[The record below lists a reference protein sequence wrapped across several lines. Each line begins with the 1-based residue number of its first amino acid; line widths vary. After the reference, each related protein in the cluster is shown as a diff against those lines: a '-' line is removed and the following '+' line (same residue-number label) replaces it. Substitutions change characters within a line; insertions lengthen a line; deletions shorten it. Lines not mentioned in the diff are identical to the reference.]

1 MTTLLLFRSVRH
13 EWPRLLSAVLGVAA
27 ATGLLAWHLGLA
39 CTAIHSGHDAA
50 ERAAAP
56 FSAWIGP
63 PAPGPRPEPPK
74 AEPKPS
80 PKGRARAT
88 AEATGGRR
96 MMGRGGGRPIPPR
109 LVKALEAS
117 PVVEKVV
124 PLATIGITMDVRPGG
139 RVLQGPPFSG
149 RVAEL
154 PQNGIP
160 FNVGEIEGRLPDPA
174 SEMPEVVASESLFGT
189 RVPKPEV
196 GSELPF
202 VLAKGTVNVKIVGF
216 FKMSGLVPAFPT
228 LYVNK
233 AAMDAVAKLSPDFR
247 PLPNLLLVVTRKD
260 ANPAD
265 LGRVIDEVPEA
276 DACQLYTVDAVASRF
291 RSDTVSHLVS
301 QLPMS
306 LTLAVITASCLMATV
321 LLIGVALQRRRIAE
335 LRCAGMTR
343 GGVAR
348 LLLAETALMVVPGW
362 FLGLGCA
369 AICLQIFLWTE
380 SGGGELPSVIHLG
393 WQTPVFSAVLA
404 FIVGVLAVIVP
415 ALRAMRVKPLE
426 VIGNDISESRPVSP
440 VKAALAVCLLL
451 PLPLVA
457 IEPALPEVLK
467 STLMLCV
474 CLPCFIASLILGMHP
489 LMRLV
494 ELVFLRPVGWM
505 LHLDPK
511 LLQRR
516 LSRDPAR
523 AAGTVLTLA
532 LGLGG
537 FVAIHI
543 WGGTLMS
550 SFVPSPEWPDVIVSA
565 LPSGLTADQVAAVRT
580 CEGVADGRVIDIE
593 CTQFPMALADGTKPE
608 GVLLL
613 FGADPIE
620 AFGEKALAPFRFIEG
635 DRVEAARAMASG
647 DCCIITKMLSNIT
660 GLHKG
665 DSFQVAGRTLQ
676 VAGVTD
682 LNWHMVTSRALVRT
696 RFGGK
701 RQPPSPEAGAKPPRP
716 NDPAD
721 QRFNGPADQRFN
733 GSTVQRSNGSTVQ
746 RSNGS
751 TVQRTNGS
759 TVQRF
764 NGSTVQRTMGVA
776 FVSERFVR
784 DLTDND
790 DRTFFLWL
798 SLSPDLRAMNGLKA
812 SVLLDSQIR
821 AAINP
826 DGSSAIRV
834 HHRDEISDGTL
845 AHGSDILGAMARI
858 PFWSLAVTSTG
869 IVVLLIA
876 SVRGSKREFEVM
888 RAIGMTRSQLGRL
901 IFGEALLVTLAALVL
916 SLLTG
921 ILVGWS
927 FTGLSRW
934 LMSAGLDV
942 KLIVPWATIG
952 KGVLFALGLCVV
964 MAALPLSRLVRLA
977 DE

>member
-1 MTTLLLFRSVRH
+1 MTYLLLFRSVRH
-13 EWPRLLSAVLGVAA
+13 EWPRLLSAAFGVAA

-63 PAPGPRPEPPK
+63 PAPGPRPDSAK
-74 AEPKPS
+74 AEAKPS

-117 PVVEKVV
+117 PIVEKVV
-124 PLATIGITMDVRPGG
+124 PLATIGVTMDVRPGG

-149 RVAEL
+149 RVTEL

-160 FNVGEIEGRLPDPA
+160 FNVGEIEGRLPDSSA
-174 SEMPEVVASESLFGT
+174 DMPEVIASESLFGA
-189 RVPKPEV
+189 RVPKPEI

-202 VLAKGTVNVKIVGF
+202 VLAKGTLNVKIVGF

-233 AAMDAVAKLSPDFR
+233 AAMGAVTRLSPDFR
-247 PLPNLLLVVTRKD
+247 PLPNLLLVVTKNGT
-260 ANPAD
+260 NPAD
-265 LGRVIDEVPEA
+265 LGLVIDEVPEA

-348 LLLAETALMVVPGW
+348 LLLAETALMVAPGW
-362 FLGLGCA
+362 LVGLGLSA
-369 AICLQIFLWTE
+369 LCLQIFLWTE

-404 FIVGVLAVIVP
+404 IVVGGLAVIVP
-415 ALRAMRVKPLE
+415 ALRSMRVKPLE

-457 IEPALPEVLK
+457 MEPALPEALK
-467 STLMLCV
+467 SALMLCV
-474 CLPCFIASLILGMHP
+474 CLPCFIASLVLGMHP

-523 AAGTVLTLA
+523 AAGTILTLA

-565 LPSGLTADQVAAVRT
+565 LPSGLTTEQVDAVRT

-593 CTQFPMALADGTKPE
+593 CTQFPMELMDGTKPE

-647 DCCIITKMLSNIT
+647 DSCVITKMLSNMT

-665 DSFQVAGRTLQ
+665 DSFQVAGRTLR

-696 RFGGK
+696 RFGGR
-701 RQPPSPEAGAKPPRP
+701 RQPPSHEAGARRARP
-716 NDPAD
+716 DAAMP
-721 QRFNGPADQRFN
+721 
-733 GSTVQRSNGSTVQ
+733 
-746 RSNGS
+746 
-751 TVQRTNGS
+751 
-759 TVQRF
+759 
-764 NGSTVQRTMGVA
+764 QRTMGAA
-776 FVSERFVR
+776 FVSDRFVR
-784 DLTDND
+784 DLTGND

-798 SLSPDLRAMNGLKA
+798 NLSPELRAMNGLKA

-821 AAINP
+821 AAVKP

-916 SLLTG
+916 SLATG

-942 KLIVPWATIG
+942 KLIVPWVTIG

>member
-1 MTTLLLFRSVRH
+1 MTFRLLFRSVRH
-13 EWPRLLSAVLGVAA
+13 EWPRLLSAILGVAA

-50 ERAAAP
+50 ARAAAP

-63 PAPGPRPEPPK
+63 PAPGPRPDSPK
-74 AEPKPS
+74 ADAKPR

-96 MMGRGGGRPIPPR
+96 MMGRGGGMPIPRR
-109 LVKALEAS
+109 LTAALESS
-117 PVVEKVV
+117 PLVEKVV
-124 PLATIGITMDVRPGG
+124 PLATIGVTMDVRPGG

-149 RVAEL
+149 RVVEL
-154 PQNGIP
+154 PADGIP
-160 FNVGEIEGRLPDPA
+160 FNVGEIEGRLPDSA
-174 SEMPEVVASESLFGT
+174 SEVPEVVASESLFGT
-189 RVPKPEV
+189 RVPKPET
-196 GSELPF
+196 GSVLPF
-202 VLAKGTVNVKIVGF
+202 VLAKGTVDVKIVGF
-216 FKMSGLVPAFPT
+216 FKMSGLVPAFPS

-233 AAMDAVAKLSPDFR
+233 AAMEAVAKLSPDFR
-247 PLPNLLLVVTRKD
+247 PLPNLLLVVTKAGAD
-260 ANPAD
+260 PAD
-265 LGRVIDEVPEA
+265 LGLVLDQVPEA

-348 LLLAETALMVVPGW
+348 LLMAETAFMVVPGW
-362 FLGLGCA
+362 LLGLCGA
-369 AICLQIFLWTE
+369 ALCLQVFLWTE
-380 SGGGELPSVIHLG
+380 RGGGELPSVIHLG
-393 WQTPVFSAVLA
+393 WQTPVFSA
-404 FIVGVLAVIVP
+404 ILAVVVGCFAAIFP
-415 ALRAMRVKPLE
+415 AMRAMRVKPLE

-440 VKAALAVCLLL
+440 VKTALAVCLLL

-457 IEPALPEVLK
+457 MEPALPSALK

-494 ELVFLRPVGWM
+494 ELVFLRPVGW
-505 LHLDPK
+505 LLRLDPK

-565 LPSGLTADQVAAVRT
+565 LPSGLTAEQVDAVRT

-593 CTQFPMALADGTKPE
+593 CTQFPMELNDGTKPE

-613 FGADPIE
+613 FGADPLE

-635 DRVEAARAMASG
+635 DRVEAARAMDSG
-647 DCCIITKMLSNIT
+647 DCCVITKMLSNMT

-696 RFGGK
+696 RFGG
-701 RQPPSPEAGAKPPRP
+701 RREPPSPEAGAQKSRP
-716 NDPAD
+716 AAAMP
-721 QRFNGPADQRFN
+721 
-733 GSTVQRSNGSTVQ
+733 
-746 RSNGS
+746 
-751 TVQRTNGS
+751 
-759 TVQRF
+759 
-764 NGSTVQRTMGVA
+764 QRTMGAA
-776 FVSERFVR
+776 FVSEKFVR
-784 DLTDND
+784 SLTGNE

-798 SLSPDLRAMNGLKA
+798 NLSPELRAMNGLKA
-812 SVLLDSQIR
+812 SVLLDAQIR
-821 AAINP
+821 AAVKP

-845 AHGSDILGAMARI
+845 SHGNDILGAMARI

-916 SLLTG
+916 SLVTG

-952 KGVLFALGLCVV
+952 KGVLFAVGLCVV
-964 MAALPLSRLVRLA
+964 MAVLPLSRLVRLA

>member
-1 MTTLLLFRSVRH
+1 MTYLLLFRSVRH

-50 ERAAAP
+50 ARAAAP

-63 PAPGPRPEPPK
+63 PAPGPRPDAPK
-74 AEPKPS
+74 AEAKPS

-109 LVKALEAS
+109 LAKALDSS
-117 PVVEKVV
+117 PVVEKVI

-160 FNVGEIEGRLPDPA
+160 FNVGEIEGRLPDPD
-174 SEMPEVVASESLFGT
+174 SEIPEVVASESLFGA

-202 VLAKGTVNVKIVGF
+202 VLAKGTTNVKIVGF

-233 AAMDAVAKLSPDFR
+233 AAMDTVAKLSPDFR
-247 PLPNLLLVVTRKD
+247 PLPNLLLVVTRKG

-265 LGRVIDEVPEA
+265 LGLVIDEVPEA

-362 FLGLGCA
+362 LLGLGCA

-380 SGGGELPSVIHLG
+380 SGGGELPSVLHLG
-393 WQTPVFSAVLA
+393 WQTPVFSALLA

-457 IEPALPEVLK
+457 MEPALPEKLK

-565 LPSGLTADQVAAVRT
+565 LPSGLTADQVATVRT

-593 CTQFPMALADGTKPE
+593 CTQFPMELADGTKPE

-647 DCCIITKMLSNIT
+647 DCCVITKMLSNIT

-696 RFGGK
+696 RFGG
-701 RQPPSPEAGAKPPRP
+701 RRP
-716 NDPAD
+716 NDATT
-721 QRFNGPADQRFN
+721 QRRNDATTQRRN
-733 GSTVQRSNGSTVQ
+733 DATMQRRNDATM
-746 RSNGS
+746 
-751 TVQRTNGS
+751 QRTKGA
-759 TVQRF
+759 
-764 NGSTVQRTMGVA
+764 A
-776 FVSERFVR
+776 FVSDRFVR
-784 DLTDND
+784 DLTGNA

-798 SLSPDLRAMNGLKA
+798 NLSPELRAMNGLKA

-821 AAINP
+821 AAVKP

-916 SLLTG
+916 SLVTG

-964 MAALPLSRLVRLA
+964 MAVLPLSRLVRLA

>member
-1 MTTLLLFRSVRH
+1 
-13 EWPRLLSAVLGVAA
+13 
-27 ATGLLAWHLGLA
+27 
-39 CTAIHSGHDAA
+39 
-50 ERAAAP
+50 
-56 FSAWIGP
+56 
-63 PAPGPRPEPPK
+63 
-74 AEPKPS
+74 
-80 PKGRARAT
+80 
-88 AEATGGRR
+88 
-96 MMGRGGGRPIPPR
+96 
-109 LVKALEAS
+109 
-117 PVVEKVV
+117 
-124 PLATIGITMDVRPGG
+124 
-139 RVLQGPPFSG
+139 
-149 RVAEL
+149 
-154 PQNGIP
+154 
-160 FNVGEIEGRLPDPA
+160 
-174 SEMPEVVASESLFGT
+174 
-189 RVPKPEV
+189 
-196 GSELPF
+196 
-202 VLAKGTVNVKIVGF
+202 
-216 FKMSGLVPAFPT
+216 
-228 LYVNK
+228 
-233 AAMDAVAKLSPDFR
+233 
-247 PLPNLLLVVTRKD
+247 
-260 ANPAD
+260 
-265 LGRVIDEVPEA
+265 
-276 DACQLYTVDAVASRF
+276 
-291 RSDTVSHLVS
+291 
-301 QLPMS
+301 MS

-343 GGVAR
+343 GGVVR
-348 LLLAETALMVVPGW
+348 LLLAETALMVAPGW
-362 FLGLGCA
+362 LVGLGLSA
-369 AICLQIFLWTE
+369 LCLQIFLWTE

-404 FIVGVLAVIVP
+404 VVVGGLAVIVP

-440 VKAALAVCLLL
+440 VKATLAVCLLL

-457 IEPALPEVLK
+457 MEPALPEALK
-467 STLMLCV
+467 SALMLCV
-474 CLPCFIASLILGMHP
+474 CLPCFIASLVLGMHP

-494 ELVFLRPVGWM
+494 EIVFLRPVGWM

-565 LPSGLTADQVAAVRT
+565 LPSGLTAEQVAAVRT

-593 CTQFPMALADGTKPE
+593 CTQFPMELADGTRSE

-613 FGADPIE
+613 FGADPLE

-665 DSFQVAGRTLQ
+665 DSFQVAGRTLR

-682 LNWHMVTSRALVRT
+682 LNWHMVTSRANVRT
-696 RFGGK
+696 RFGGRRPSSDRQIVGSSDRQIVETDK
-701 RQPPSPEAGAKPPRP
+701 RR
-716 NDPAD
+716 
-721 QRFNGPADQRFN
+721 NGQTDK
-733 GSTVQRSNGSTVQ
+733 
-746 RSNGS
+746 
-751 TVQRTNGS
+751 RTNDQ
-759 TVQRF
+759 TNKRI
-764 NGSTVQRTMGVA
+764 NDAPMQRTMGVA

-798 SLSPDLRAMNGLKA
+798 NLSPELRAMNGLKA

-821 AAINP
+821 AAVKP

-916 SLLTG
+916 SLVTG

>member
-1 MTTLLLFRSVRH
+1 MTFRLLFRSVRH

-50 ERAAAP
+50 ARAAAP

-63 PAPGPRPEPPK
+63 PTPGPRPDSAK
-74 AEPKPS
+74 ADAKPH

-96 MMGRGGGRPIPPR
+96 MMGRGGGMPIPR
-109 LVKALEAS
+109 QLIAALESS
-117 PVVEKVV
+117 PIVEKVV
-124 PLATIGITMDVRPGG
+124 PLATIGVTMDVRPGG

-149 RVAEL
+149 RAVEL
-154 PQNGIP
+154 PADGIP
-160 FNVGEIEGRLPDPA
+160 FNVGQIEGSLPDSA
-174 SEMPEVVASESLFGT
+174 SEVPEVVASESLFGT
-189 RVPKPEV
+189 RVPKPEIGKV
-196 GSELPF
+196 LPF
-202 VLAKGTVNVKIVGF
+202 VLAKGTVDVKIVGF
-216 FKMSGLVPAFPT
+216 FKMSGLVPAFPS

-233 AAMDAVAKLSPDFR
+233 AAMAAIAKLSPDFR
-247 PLPNLLLVVTRKD
+247 PLPNLLLVVTKVGAD
-260 ANPAD
+260 PAD
-265 LGRVIDEVPEA
+265 LGLVLDEVPEA

-321 LLIGVALQRRRIAE
+321 LLIGLALQRRRIAE

-348 LLLAETALMVVPGW
+348 LLLAETAFMVVPGW
-362 FLGLGCA
+362 FLGLCCA
-369 AICLQIFLWTE
+369 AFCLQVFLWTE
-380 SGGGELPSVIHLG
+380 SGGGELPSVIYLG
-393 WQTPVFSAVLA
+393 WQTPVFSA
-404 FIVGVLAVIVP
+404 ILAVLVGGFAVIFP
-415 ALRAMRVKPLE
+415 ALLAMRVKPLE

-440 VKAALAVCLLL
+440 IKAALAVCLLL

-457 IEPALPEVLK
+457 MEPALPSALK
-467 STLMLCV
+467 SVLMLCV

-494 ELVFLRPVGWM
+494 EIVFLRPVGW
-505 LHLDPK
+505 LLRLDPK

-565 LPSGLTADQVAAVRT
+565 LPSGLTADEVNAVRT
-580 CEGVADGRVIDIE
+580 CDGIADGRVIDIE
-593 CTQFPMALADGTKPE
+593 CTQFPMELNDGTKPE

-613 FGADPIE
+613 FGADPLE
-620 AFGEKALAPFRFIEG
+620 AFGEKPLASFRFIEG
-635 DRVEAARAMASG
+635 ERVEAARAMSSG
-647 DCCIITKMLSNIT
+647 DYCVITKMLSNMT

-665 DSFQVAGRTLQ
+665 DSFHVAGRTLE

-682 LNWHMVTSRALVRT
+682 LNWHMVTSRANVRT
-696 RFGGK
+696 RFGGGRK
-701 RQPPSPEAGAKPPRP
+701 TPASKASAQNNRP
-716 NDPAD
+716 AAAMP
-721 QRFNGPADQRFN
+721 
-733 GSTVQRSNGSTVQ
+733 
-746 RSNGS
+746 
-751 TVQRTNGS
+751 
-759 TVQRF
+759 
-764 NGSTVQRTMGVA
+764 QRTMGAA
-776 FVSERFVR
+776 FVSEKFVR
-784 DLTDND
+784 SLTGNE

-798 SLSPDLRAMNGLKA
+798 NLSPELRAMNGLKA
-812 SVLLDSQIR
+812 SVLLDAQIR
-821 AAINP
+821 AAIRP

-845 AHGSDILGAMARI
+845 SHGNDILGAMARI

-916 SLLTG
+916 SLVTG

-942 KLIVPWATIG
+942 KLIVPWATIC
-952 KGVLFALGLCVV
+952 KGVLFAVGLCVV
-964 MAALPLSRLVRLA
+964 MAVLPLARLVRLA

>member
-1 MTTLLLFRSVRH
+1 
-13 EWPRLLSAVLGVAA
+13 
-27 ATGLLAWHLGLA
+27 
-39 CTAIHSGHDAA
+39 
-50 ERAAAP
+50 
-56 FSAWIGP
+56 
-63 PAPGPRPEPPK
+63 
-74 AEPKPS
+74 
-80 PKGRARAT
+80 
-88 AEATGGRR
+88 
-96 MMGRGGGRPIPPR
+96 
-109 LVKALEAS
+109 
-117 PVVEKVV
+117 
-124 PLATIGITMDVRPGG
+124 MDVRPGG

-154 PQNGIP
+154 PQDGIP
-160 FNVGEIEGRLPDPA
+160 FDVGEIEGRLPDPSA
-174 SEMPEVVASESLFGT
+174 DMPEVIASESLFGA

-202 VLAKGTVNVKIVGF
+202 VLARGTANVKIVGF

-233 AAMDAVAKLSPDFR
+233 AAMETVAKLSPDFR
-247 PLPNLLLVVTRKD
+247 PLPNLLLVVTGTG

-265 LGRVIDEVPEA
+265 IGLVIDEVPEA

-362 FLGLGCA
+362 LFGLGLSA
-369 AICLQIFLWTE
+369 LCLQIFLWTE

-404 FIVGVLAVIVP
+404 VAVGGLAVIVP

-440 VKAALAVCLLL
+440 LKAVLAVCLLL

-457 IEPALPEVLK
+457 MEPALPEALK
-467 STLMLCV
+467 SALMLCV
-474 CLPCFIASLILGMHP
+474 CLPCFIASLVLGMHP

-494 ELVFLRPVGWM
+494 EIVFLRPVGWM

-565 LPSGLTADQVAAVRT
+565 LPSGLTAGQVDAIRT
-580 CEGVADGRVIDIE
+580 CEGVADGRVVDIE
-593 CTQFPMALADGTKPE
+593 CTQFPMELNDGTSPE

-613 FGADPIE
+613 FGADPLE

-635 DRVEAARAMASG
+635 DRVEAAREMASG
-647 DCCIITKMLSNIT
+647 DSCVITKMLSNMT

-665 DSFQVAGRTLQ
+665 DSFRVAGRTLQ

-696 RFGGK
+696 RFGG
-701 RQPPSPEAGAKPPRP
+701 RREPPRP
-716 NDPAD
+716 N
-721 QRFNGPADQRFN
+721 GP
-733 GSTVQRSNGSTVQ
+733 
-746 RSNGS
+746 
-751 TVQRTNGS
+751 
-759 TVQRF
+759 
-764 NGSTVQRTMGVA
+764 TVQRTMGAA

-784 DLTDND
+784 DLTGNE

-798 SLSPDLRAMNGLKA
+798 DLSPELRAMNGLKA

-821 AAINP
+821 AAVRP

-916 SLLTG
+916 SLVTG

-952 KGVLFALGLCVV
+952 KGVLFALGLCIV
-964 MAALPLSRLVRLA
+964 MAVLPLSRLVRLA

>member
-63 PAPGPRPEPPK
+63 AAPGPRPDSPK
-74 AEPKPS
+74 ADAKPS

-109 LVKALEAS
+109 LVQALEAS
-117 PVVEKVV
+117 SAVEKIV

-154 PQNGIP
+154 PRNGIP
-160 FNVGEIEGRLPDPA
+160 FNVGEIEGRLPDPD
-174 SEMPEVVASESLFGT
+174 SEMPEVVASESLFGA

-202 VLAKGTVNVKIVGF
+202 VLAKGTANVKIVGF

-247 PLPNLLLVVTRKD
+247 PLPNLLLVVTRKG

-265 LGRVIDEVPEA
+265 LGLVIDEVPEA

-362 FLGLGCA
+362 LLGLGCA

-440 VKAALAVCLLL
+440 LKAALAVCLLL

-457 IEPALPEVLK
+457 MEPALPEALK

-565 LPSGLTADQVAAVRT
+565 LPSGLTAEQVAAVRT

-593 CTQFPMALADGTKPE
+593 CTQFPMELADGTRSE

-613 FGADPIE
+613 FGADPLE

-665 DSFQVAGRTLQ
+665 DSFQVAGRTLR

-682 LNWHMVTSRALVRT
+682 LNWHMVTSRANVRT
-696 RFGGK
+696 RFGGRRPSSDRQIVGSSDRQIVETDK
-701 RQPPSPEAGAKPPRP
+701 RR
-716 NDPAD
+716 
-721 QRFNGPADQRFN
+721 NGQTDK
-733 GSTVQRSNGSTVQ
+733 
-746 RSNGS
+746 
-751 TVQRTNGS
+751 RTNDQ
-759 TVQRF
+759 TNKRI
-764 NGSTVQRTMGVA
+764 NDAPMQRTMGVA

-798 SLSPDLRAMNGLKA
+798 NLSPELRAMNGLKA

-821 AAINP
+821 AAVKP

-916 SLLTG
+916 SLVTG

>member
-1 MTTLLLFRSVRH
+1 MTYLLLFRSVRH

-63 PAPGPRPEPPK
+63 PAPGPRPDPAKTE
-74 AEPKPS
+74 AKPS

-96 MMGRGGGRPIPPR
+96 LMGRGGGRPIPPR
-109 LVKALEAS
+109 LVKSLEAS

-124 PLATIGITMDVRPGG
+124 SLATIGVTMDVRPGG

-149 RVAEL
+149 RVTEL
-154 PQNGIP
+154 SADGIP
-160 FNVGEIEGRLPDPA
+160 FNVGEIEGRLPDSSA
-174 SEMPEVVASESLFGT
+174 DMPEVIASESLFGE
-189 RVPKPEV
+189 RVPKPEI

-233 AAMDAVAKLSPDFR
+233 AAMEAVAKLSPDFR
-247 PLPNLLLVVTRKD
+247 PLPNLLLVVTRNG

-265 LGRVIDEVPEA
+265 LGLVIDDVPEA

-362 FLGLGCA
+362 LVGLGLSA
-369 AICLQIFLWTE
+369 LCLQIFLWTE

-393 WQTPVFSAVLA
+393 WQTPVFSAILA
-404 FIVGVLAVIVP
+404 IVVGGLAVIVP

-440 VKAALAVCLLL
+440 VKAALALCLLL

-457 IEPALPEVLK
+457 MEPALPEALK

-474 CLPCFIASLILGMHP
+474 CLPCFIASLVLGMHP

-494 ELVFLRPVGWM
+494 EIVFLRPVGWM

-565 LPSGLTADQVAAVRT
+565 LPSGLTTEQVDAVRT

-593 CTQFPMALADGTKPE
+593 CTQFPMELMDGTKPE

-613 FGADPIE
+613 FGADPME

-635 DRVEAARAMASG
+635 DRVEAARAMAAG

-665 DSFQVAGRTLQ
+665 DSFQVAGRTLR

-696 RFGGK
+696 RFGGR
-701 RQPPSPEAGAKPPRP
+701 RQPPSPEAGARRARP
-716 NDPAD
+716 DAAMP
-721 QRFNGPADQRFN
+721 
-733 GSTVQRSNGSTVQ
+733 
-746 RSNGS
+746 
-751 TVQRTNGS
+751 
-759 TVQRF
+759 
-764 NGSTVQRTMGVA
+764 QRTMGAA
-776 FVSERFVR
+776 FVSDRFVR
-784 DLTDND
+784 DLTGND

-798 SLSPDLRAMNGLKA
+798 NLSPELRAMNGLKA

-821 AAINP
+821 AAVKP

-964 MAALPLSRLVRLA
+964 MAVLPLSRLVRLA